1 MSKVIKKWEPYFFMA
16 FGLFHLH
23 RIWGLVDRKGYAYFW
38 LDKLNNRGAFY
49 FILMGILASLCI
61 LGIITFIKNVK
72 CNYWWRWI
80 YIFGGIYLLFD
91 LFAILFRFNFW
102 YDILNVMFDVNSVYW
117 NYIWIFFILLGT
129 FSFILGIKI
138 LKRR

>member
-1 MSKVIKKWEPYFFMA
+1 MNKVIKKWEPYFFMA

-23 RIWGLVDRKGYAYFW
+23 RIWGLIDRKGYAYFW

-49 FILMGILASLCI
+49 FILMGILALLCI
-61 LGIITFIKNVK
+61 LGIITFIKNIK

>member
-1 MSKVIKKWEPYFFMA
+1 MNKVIKKWEPYFFMA

-138 LKRR
+138 LKKR

>member
-1 MSKVIKKWEPYFFMA
+1 MNKVIKKWEPYFFMA

-23 RIWGLVDRKGYAYFW
+23 RIWGLFDRKRYAYFW